1 MAKVT
6 PCEACGEP
14 FTHRPMDRGRRFC
27 SARCQNKARGSH
39 RRPEVQC
46 PVCLRRHR
54 PSGLAQ
60 TVCSW
65 ECSRKARHIGEA
77 CSFAWHLCHC
87 GAWYPKRNSKWH
99 CSHPRTDV
107 GRLAN
112 ALQRVSC
119 LLCGDAFL
127 TRATTQRYCS
137 VTCAKRAHK
146 DTREARQRGA
156 TIERVH
162 RQRVYERDGWVCQLC
177 RRPVKRDAQV
187 PHPLAPTLDHII
199 PLAAGGAHA
208 YANVQLAHFLCNST
222 KSDGN
227 AQLRWDIAA

>member
-1 MAKVT
+1 MTCDVCGVAITAT
-6 PCEACGEP
+6 PNNASRKRYCSERCRERVRMK
-14 FTHRPMDRGRRFC
+14 TRRR
-27 SARCQNKARGSH
+27 A
-39 RRPEVQC
+39 PLTC
-46 PVCLRRHR
+46 PVCLATYQRA
-54 PSGLAQ
+54 SFTQETCSYACSVKAQ
-60 TVCSW
+60 
-65 ECSRKARHIGEA
+65 HIGES
-77 CSFAWHLCHC
+77 CPINWHRCHC
-87 GAWYPKRNSKWH
+87 GSWYIKRDARWH
-99 CSHPRTDV
+99 CSHRRTDV

-112 ALQRVSC
+112 ALRRVSC
-119 LLCGDAFL
+119 LLCGEAVL
-127 TRATTQRYCS
+127 TKATTQRYCS